1 MKVGP
6 IPLFLVLFTIFSCS
20 DQETQQKL
28 VDTQRKLVATE
39 QKLLE
44 AINTNQSNA
53 ELIKM
58 YVETVQ
64 NVIHSSND
72 KYTIRIDQTQE
83 GKLRYASWMQPK
95 TPLEKPDIVLYN
107 GEIEKTGSWG
117 VAKYK
122 FSGDNQ
128 SYIVETVPVKRRS
141 KLNHIFLEVL
151 EGKTQKFYGKMKD
164 LNLPN

>member
-39 QKLLE
+39 QKLLQ
-44 AINTNQSNA
+44 AIHTNQSNA

-72 KYTIRIDQTQE
+72 KYTIRIDQTQDWIQE
-83 GKLRYASWMQPK
+83 RAG
-95 TPLEKPDIVLYN
+95 
-107 GEIEKTGSWG
+107 
-117 VAKYK
+117 
-122 FSGDNQ
+122 SGDYCN
-128 SYIVETVPVKRRS
+128 
-141 KLNHIFLEVL
+141 NHQANA
-151 EGKTQKFYGKMKD
+151 TPNNKD
-164 LNLPN
+164 SHYVQHASLL

>member
-1 MKVGP
+1 M
-6 IPLFLVLFTIFSCS
+6 
-20 DQETQQKL
+20 
-28 VDTQRKLVATE
+28 DTQRKLVETE
-39 QKLLE
+39 QKLLS
-44 AINTNQSNA
+44 AIHTNHSNA

-58 YVETVQ
+58 YVETAH

-72 KYTIRIDQTQE
+72 RYTIRIDQTQE

-95 TPLEKPDIVLYN
+95 TPLEKPDIVLYD
-107 GEIEKTGSWG
+107 GKIEKTGSWG

-128 SYIVETVPVKRRS
+128 SFIVETVPVKRRS

-151 EGKTQKFYGKMKD
+151 EGKTQSSTAK
-164 LNLPN
+164 

>member
-1 MKVGP
+1 MKVVP
-6 IPLFLVLFTIFSCS
+6 IPLLLALFTFISCS

-28 VDTQRKLVATE
+28 VDTQRKLVETE
-39 QKLLE
+39 QQLLE
-44 AINTNQSNA
+44 AIHTNHSKT

-58 YVETVQ
+58 YAETGK

-72 KYTIRIDQTQE
+72 KYTIRIDRTQE

-95 TPLEKPDIVLYN
+95 TPLEKPDIVLFN

-128 SYIVETVPVKRRS
+128 SFIVETIPVKRRS
-141 KLNHIFLEVL
+141 KLSHIFLEVL

-164 LNLPN
+164 LKLPN